1 MKKDKNKKTN
11 KKQENSR
18 MMQNIINAL
27 TIVIVL
33 GEVFLFYVIL
43 RLNIL
48 PTKLL
53 IPALLLTALVSLG
66 MIMWLRKSKGNASKM
81 IALVLSLVLILG
93 ATQISKIRSVI
104 GKIAGAETEVH
115 IINIVVMD
123 DSPYKDINDIKDNNV
138 ILGANMAQDEDNIE
152 KVKEEIS
159 KKEKFEIQTES
170 YKTYN
175 GLVGDLYD
183 GTLEAIVISESH
195 TSFLEESKPNFEEET
210 RIIATYH
217 IEVPVEKNEY
227 NADVNKDTYSIFVSG
242 IDTYGPIN
250 TVSRSDVNMVM
261 TVNPQTHQILLTS
274 MPRDYHV
281 KLHSFGAYDKLT
293 HAGNY
298 GVRESVK
305 TLEDLFTSQV
315 SEDVQIDYYLRV
327 NFTSVENIVNAL
339 GGVEVNSK
347 RAFTAF
353 NGMYFNEGTN
363 YVNGKE
369 ALTFVRERKNLPDG
383 DFGRIQNQQA
393 LITGVLNKAMSPAI
407 ITNYG
412 SFLNSI
418 GDGFELSMSD
428 SDLNKVI
435 KQQLDTMASWE
446 IIQIQLKGYGTM
458 STSTYSMP
466 GWNLYVA
473 DPDYETV
480 RKAAEMIL
488 KMENGERVSLEDFQ

>member
-27 TIVIVL
+27 TLVIVL

-66 MIMWLRKSKGNASKM
+66 MIMWLRKSKGNASKV
-81 IALVLSLVLILG
+81 IALVLSLALILG

-115 IINIVVMD
+115 IMNIVVMD

-274 MPRDYHV
+274 IPRDYHV

-315 SEDVQIDYYLRV
+315 SDDVQIDYYLRV

-339 GGVEVNSK
+339 DGVEVNSK
-347 RAFTAF
+347 YGFTA
-353 NGMYFNEGTN
+353 
-363 YVNGKE
+363 
-369 ALTFVRERKNLPDG
+369 
-383 DFGRIQNQQA
+383 
-393 LITGVLNKAMSPAI
+393 
-407 ITNYG
+407 
-412 SFLNSI
+412 
-418 GDGFELSMSD
+418 
-428 SDLNKVI
+428 
-435 KQQLDTMASWE
+435 
-446 IIQIQLKGYGTM
+446 
-458 STSTYSMP
+458 
-466 GWNLYVA
+466 
-473 DPDYETV
+473 
-480 RKAAEMIL
+480 
-488 KMENGERVSLEDFQ
+488 